1 MSEAAQAPAAPAMD
15 VLIGQYVK
23 VRDRIEQAD
32 AAHKE
37 KLKPVK
43 ELLER
48 LNNQIL
54 DALNTAGGKSI
65 STTNGTAYRTAKSS
79 ASIEDAVNF
88 KDFVIANELW
98 EMLDWRAN
106 KTAVEDYLKEYEAP
120 PPGVKFSSVFVVGVR
135 RPAKD

>member
-1 MSEAAQAPAAPAMD
+1 MSEVATADTAMD

-23 VRDRIEQAD
+23 LRDRIEQVD

-37 KLKPVK
+37 KMKPAR
-43 ELLER
+43 EMLES

-54 DALNTAGGKSI
+54 DALNKTGGKSI
-65 STTNGTAYRTAKSS
+65 STANGTAYRTAKSS
-79 ASIEDAVNF
+79 ASIEDAVSF
-88 KDFVIANELW
+88 RDYVIANELW

-106 KTAVEDYLKEYEAP
+106 KTAVEEHLKDYEAP